1 MRAFAILIVP
11 LILITGCIG
20 VTDYYGNTLEPK
32 PLIEFELVNQNN
44 EQFNLTNMDAEVIM
58 VGFIHTSC
66 GEECDGLTASM
77 KQVYE
82 LLPTQEQERVSL
94 LSITT
99 DPWHDD
105 SSRLYHYMLNN
116 SVEWPHLTVNNIN
129 SELGMM
135 ESVWESF
142 GTAVNV
148 TANESQSMARCSIHL
163 MDYTVNHT
171 IHVILIDEDRT
182 TRVQWLY
189 SGWDSEEVAADI
201 RRLSSE

>member
-20 VTDYYGNTLEPK
+20 VTDFYGKTLEPK
-32 PLIEFELVNQNN
+32 PLIEFELVDQNN

>member
-1 MRAFAILIVP
+1 MRALVVLIVP
-11 LILITGCIG
+11 LLLVSGCIG
-20 VTDYYGNTLEPK
+20 VTDYYGDTLEPK
-32 PLIEFELVNQNN
+32 SLDEFELVDENN
-44 EQFNLTNMDAEVIM
+44 ERLNLSDIDAEVIM

-77 KQVYE
+77 RQVYE
-82 LLPTQEQERVSL
+82 LLSTQEQERVSL

-129 SELGMM
+129 SELGMI
-135 ESVWESF
+135 ESVWASF
-142 GTAVNV
+142 GTAVNIS
-148 TANESQSMARCSIHL
+148 ANESQSMARCSIHL

-189 SGWDSEEVAADI
+189 SNWDSEEVASDI
-201 RRLSSE
+201 RRLSLE

>member
-20 VTDYYGNTLEPK
+20 VTDFYGKTLEPK
-32 PLIEFELVNQNN
+32 PLIEFELVDQNN

-66 GEECDGLTASM
+66 GEECDGLTTSM

-82 LLPTQEQERVSL
+82 LLSTQEQERVSL

-171 IHVILIDEDRT
+171 IHVILIDQDRT

>member
-20 VTDYYGNTLEPK
+20 VTDFYGKTLEPK
-32 PLIEFELVNQNN
+32 PLIEFELVDQNN

-66 GEECDGLTASM
+66 GEECDGLTTSM

-82 LLPTQEQERVSL
+82 LLSTQEQERVSL

-99 DPWHDD
+99 DPWYDD

-171 IHVILIDEDRT
+171 IHVILIDQDRT

>member
-11 LILITGCIG
+11 LILITGCVG
-20 VTDYYGNTLEPK
+20 VTDFYGKTLEPK
-32 PLIEFELVNQNN
+32 PLIEFELVDQNN

-82 LLPTQEQERVSL
+82 LLSTQDQERVSL

-116 SVEWPHLTVNNIN
+116 SLEWPHLTVNNIN

>member
-1 MRAFAILIVP
+1 MADF
-11 LILITGCIG
+11 
-20 VTDYYGNTLEPK
+20 YGNTLEPK
-32 PLIEFELVNQNN
+32 PLIEFELVDQNN
-44 EQFNLTNMDAEVIM
+44 ERYNLSDIDAEVIM

-77 KQVYE
+77 KQAYD
-82 LLPTQEQERVSL
+82 LLSSQEQGGVSL

-116 SVEWPHLTVNNIN
+116 SVEWPHLTVNDIN

-135 ESVWESF
+135 ESVWNQF
-142 GTAVNV
+142 GTAVEV
-148 TANESQSMARCSIHL
+148 IANESQSMARCSIHL

-171 IHVILIDEDRT
+171 VHVILIDEDRT

-189 SGWDSEEVAADI
+189 SDWDSEEVAADI

>member
-1 MRAFAILIVP
+1 MRTLVVLIVP
-11 LILITGCIG
+11 LILVSGCIG
-20 VTDYYGNTLEPK
+20 VTDFYGNTLEPN
-32 PLIEFELVNQNN
+32 PLIEFELVDQNN
-44 EQFNLTNMDAEVIM
+44 ERYNLSDIDAEVIM

-77 KQVYE
+77 KQAYD
-82 LLPTQEQERVSL
+82 LLSSQEQGGVSL

-116 SVEWPHLTVNNIN
+116 SVEWPHLTVNDIN

-135 ESVWESF
+135 ESVWNQF
-142 GTAVNV
+142 GTAVEV
-148 TANESQSMARCSIHL
+148 IANESQSMARCSIHL

-171 IHVILIDEDRT
+171 VHVILIDEDRT

-189 SGWDSEEVAADI
+189 SDWDSEEVAADI

>member
-1 MRAFAILIVP
+1 MRALVVLIVP
-11 LILITGCIG
+11 LLLVSGCIG
-20 VTDYYGNTLEPK
+20 VTDYYGDTLEPK
-32 PLIEFELVNQNN
+32 SLDEFELVDENN
-44 EQFNLTNMDAEVIM
+44 ERLNLSDIDAEVIM

-77 KQVYE
+77 RQVYE
-82 LLPTQEQERVSL
+82 LLSTQEQERVSL

-129 SELGMM
+129 SELGTI
-135 ESVWESF
+135 ESVWASF
-142 GTAVNV
+142 GTAVNIS
-148 TANESQSMARCSIHL
+148 ANESQSMARCSIHL

-189 SGWDSEEVAADI
+189 SNWDSEEVASDI
-201 RRLSSE
+201 RRLSLE